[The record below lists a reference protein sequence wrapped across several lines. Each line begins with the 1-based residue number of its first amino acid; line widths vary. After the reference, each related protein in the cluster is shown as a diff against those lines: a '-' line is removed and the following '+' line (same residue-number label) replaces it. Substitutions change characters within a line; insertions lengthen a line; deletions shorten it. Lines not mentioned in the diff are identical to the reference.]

1 MKEDSFLRNTRID
14 NDVQYNKKIMFYLD
28 KRMYALRQLGYN
40 WTANVVNRN
49 LSVIYLFKALAWQ
62 DQKYIVTSQDRES
75 RWWGISAF
83 WE

>member
-49 LSVIYLFKALAWQ
+49 
-62 DQKYIVTSQDRES
+62 
-75 RWWGISAF
+75 
-83 WE
+83 